1 MASDRRIAPGA
12 AGGAAALVIAG
23 ILVAALSLRGPIVSP
38 TPVLRQ
44 IETDLGIGAA
54 TAGLLTTA
62 PVLMFALLTPVAALV
77 IRRAGA
83 ELALMITLTGVLLG
97 TFLRAVPGFGWM
109 LAGMIVI
116 GASITVGNV
125 VIPVII
131 RRDVAPERVALVTAA
146 YVAMLNAGSLLTS
159 LLTVPIASVIGWN
172 LALLAWSVITI
183 AGMLLWGLHL
193 RHAAARGDLWGER
206 FSGAPRA
213 GAASVGD
220 RNADALT
227 GPVPVPLGRGRMRG
241 DSMFRHPVPWMLL
254 LAFAGQAA
262 VYYGFAT
269 WLPTLIA
276 DDLGVSAAA
285 AGGLTAFFHGV
296 AVVGAFVVPLLA
308 RFTPRIVPAVAICVS
323 WVVLTVGMLV
333 APEWAAV
340 WLSFGA
346 IGHAG
351 GFVVIFSTL
360 VAIARS
366 DAEAAGMSAL
376 VQGGGYGAA
385 ALAAPAMGALHEA
398 TGGWEA
404 VLLASLV
411 VVLIYC
417 VLLLAAVIVSWRA
430 PR

>member
-1 MASDRRIAPGA
+1 M
-12 AGGAAALVIAG
+12 
-23 ILVAALSLRGPIVSP
+23 
-38 TPVLRQ
+38 LRQ
-44 IETDLGIGAA
+44 IESDLGIGAA

-172 LALLAWSVITI
+172 LALVAWSVITI
-183 AGMLLWGLHL
+183 AGMLLWVLHL
-193 RHAAARGDLWGER
+193 RRAASRGELWGER
-206 FSGAPRA
+206 FSGAQRPA
-213 GAASVGD
+213 VASVAD
-220 RNADALT
+220 READTLT
-227 GPVPVPLGRGRMRG
+227 GPVPVPLGRGATQG
-241 DSMFRHPVPWMLL
+241 VSMFRNPIPWMLL

-308 RFTPRIVPAVAICVS
+308 RFTPRIVPAIAIGAS
-323 WVVLTVGMLV
+323 WILLTLGMII

-351 GFVVIFSTL
+351 GFVVIFSTI

-376 VQGGGYGAA
+376 VQGGGYAAA
-385 ALAAPAMGALHEA
+385 ALAAPAMGALHEV
-398 TGGWEA
+398 TGGWDA

-411 VVLIYC
+411 VVLAYSLINLIVD
-417 VLLLAAVIVSWRA
+417 VLYVYLD
-430 PR
+430 PRMQRS

>member
-1 MASDRRIAPGA
+1 
-12 AGGAAALVIAG
+12 
-23 ILVAALSLRGPIVSP
+23 
-38 TPVLRQ
+38 
-44 IETDLGIGAA
+44 
-54 TAGLLTTA
+54 
-62 PVLMFALLTPVAALV
+62 
-77 IRRAGA
+77 
-83 ELALMITLTGVLLG
+83 
-97 TFLRAVPGFGWM
+97 
-109 LAGMIVI
+109 
-116 GASITVGNV
+116 
-125 VIPVII
+125 
-131 RRDVAPERVALVTAA
+131 
-146 YVAMLNAGSLLTS
+146 
-159 LLTVPIASVIGWN
+159 
-172 LALLAWSVITI
+172 
-183 AGMLLWGLHL
+183 
-193 RHAAARGDLWGER
+193 
-206 FSGAPRA
+206 
-213 GAASVGD
+213 
-220 RNADALT
+220 
-227 GPVPVPLGRGRMRG
+227 
-241 DSMFRHPVPWMLL
+241 MFRHPVPWMLL

-276 DDLGVSAAA
+276 DDLGVTAAA

-323 WVVLTVGMLV
+323 WLLLTVGMLV

-376 VQGGGYGAA
+376 VQGGGYGVA

-398 TGGWEA
+398 TGGWDA
-404 VLLASLV
+404 VLVASLV
-411 VVLIYC
+411 VVVAYC
-417 VLLLAAVIVSWRA
+417 VLLLVAVTASWRA

>member
-12 AGGAAALVIAG
+12 AGGAAGLVIAG

-44 IETDLGIGAA
+44 IESDLGIGAA

-172 LALLAWSVITI
+172 LALVAWSVITI
-183 AGMLLWGLHL
+183 AGMLLWVLHL
-193 RHAAARGDLWGER
+193 RRAASRGELWGER
-206 FSGAPRA
+206 FSGAQRSA
-213 GAASVGD
+213 AASVAD
-220 RNADALT
+220 READTLT
-227 GPVPVPLGRGRMRG
+227 GPVPVPLGRRATPCFGTRFRGCCCWPLPGRLPSITGSRPG
-241 DSMFRHPVPWMLL
+241 CRHSLRTIS
-254 LAFAGQAA
+254 G
-262 VYYGFAT
+262 
-269 WLPTLIA
+269 
-276 DDLGVSAAA
+276 SA
-285 AGGLTAFFHGV
+285 
-296 AVVGAFVVPLLA
+296 
-308 RFTPRIVPAVAICVS
+308 RQRQ
-323 WVVLTVGMLV
+323 
-333 APEWAAV
+333 
-340 WLSFGA
+340 
-346 IGHAG
+346 
-351 GFVVIFSTL
+351 
-360 VAIARS
+360 
-366 DAEAAGMSAL
+366 EA
-376 VQGGGYGAA
+376 
-385 ALAAPAMGALHEA
+385 
-398 TGGWEA
+398 
-404 VLLASLV
+404 
-411 VVLIYC
+411 
-417 VLLLAAVIVSWRA
+417 
-430 PR
+430 

>member
-1 MASDRRIAPGA
+1 MRWGS
-12 AGGAAALVIAG
+12 AGLIIAG
-23 ILVAALSLRGPIVSP
+23 ILVAALSLRGPVVSP

-44 IETDLGIGAA
+44 IEADLGIGAA

-62 PVLMFALLTPVAALV
+62 PVLMFAVLTPLAALV

-83 ELALMITLTGVLLG
+83 ELALMISLTGVLLG
-97 TFLRAVPGFGWM
+97 TVLRAVPGFGWM
-109 LAGMIVI
+109 LAGMLVI
-116 GASITVGNV
+116 GAAITVGNV

-131 RRDVAPERVALVTAA
+131 RRDVAPGRVSLVTAA
-146 YVAMLNAGSLLTS
+146 YVATLNGGSLLTS
-159 LLTVPIASVIGWN
+159 LFTVPIASVIGWN
-172 LALLAWSVITI
+172 LALLAWSVLTV

-193 RHAAARGDLWGER
+193 RHAAARGELWGER
-206 FSGAPRA
+206 FSGASRG
-213 GAASVGD
+213 GAASAAAEREVQS
-220 RNADALT
+220 LT
-227 GPVPVPLGRGRMRG
+227 GPVPVPLAHPR
-241 DSMFRHPVPWMLL
+241 SMFRQAVPWLLL

-276 DDLGVSAAA
+276 DELGVTAAA

-296 AVVGAFVVPLLA
+296 AVFGAFVVPLLA

-323 WVVLTVGMLV
+323 WLALTIGMIL
-333 APEWAAV
+333 APDAAAL

-360 VAIARS
+360 VAVARS
-366 DAEAAGMSAL
+366 DAEAAGMSAM
-376 VQGGGYGAA
+376 VQGGGYAVA

-398 TGGWEA
+398 AGGWET
-404 VLLASLV
+404 VLVASLV
-411 VVLIYC
+411 VVVAYC
-417 VLLLAAVIVSWRA
+417 ILLLAAVTVSWRA